1 MNGELGTLTKLP
13 GIGKKSAERLVL
25 ELKDKIGKF
34 TTAPAP
40 QAALDTAVHVAQ
52 TGIAGEAADALMA
65 LGYRES
71 EFVDILTQLDNGERD
86 VATLIRDV
94 LSELGKG
101 R

>member
-1 MNGELGTLTKLP
+1 
-13 GIGKKSAERLVL
+13 
-25 ELKDKIGKF
+25 
-34 TTAPAP
+34 
-40 QAALDTAVHVAQ
+40 
-52 TGIAGEAADALMA
+52 MA